1 MKNVYLE
8 DLKKMIEKEPLYS
21 VLSRTPQKNGDPR
34 AIGCCP
40 LALLNMLFLCKK
52 RLGRDLE
59 QTAHDILMNEIMPLI
74 EEQDDLSVP
83 FESAMTFF
91 DKSPIFNGWKT
102 LVLNPTATFPE
113 VFWAI
118 TLRRLI
124 NGDVVLCV
132 LEVPDEAGKPATK
145 KANHLSVLHSDGTDV
160 FYDGLKMSVESLSN
174 ILWFSP
180 VNTLM
185 FFSPPIPLEEQT
197 NE

>member
-8 DLKKMIEKEPLYS
+8 DLKTMTEKEPLYS

-40 LALLNMLFLCKK
+40 LALLNILMLCKK
-52 RLGRDLE
+52 RLGKDLE
-59 QTAHDILMNEIMPLI
+59 QTAHDILMNEVMPLI

-83 FESAMTFF
+83 FHSALNFF
-91 DKSPIFNGWKT
+91 DNSPIFNGWRT

-118 TLRRLI
+118 TLRRLLG
-124 NGDVVLCV
+124 GDVVLCM
-132 LEVPDEAGKPATK
+132 LEVPEAGGLPATK
-145 KANHLSVLHSDGTDV
+145 KANHMSVLHSNGTDV
-160 FYDGLKMSVESLSN
+160 FYDGLKMSVETLSN

-185 FFSPPIPLEEQT
+185 FFSPPFSIEEQN

>member
-8 DLKKMIEKEPLYS
+8 DLKAMTEKEPLYS

-52 RLGRDLE
+52 RMGKDLD
-59 QTAHDILMNEIMPLI
+59 QTAHDILMNEVMPLI
-74 EEQDDLSVP
+74 EENDDLSVP
-83 FESAMTFF
+83 FDIAMAFF

-118 TLRRLI
+118 TLRRLL

-132 LEVPDEAGKPATK
+132 LEVPEEGNTIAK
-145 KANHLSVLHSDGTDV
+145 KRANHMSVLHSDGQDV
-160 FYDGLKMSVESLSN
+160 LYDGLKMSLESLSN

-180 VNTLM
+180 INTLM
-185 FFSPPIPLEEQT
+185 FFSNPVEE
-197 NE
+197 EKSDE

>member
-8 DLKKMIEKEPLYS
+8 DLKTMTEKEPLYS

-40 LALLNMLFLCKK
+40 LALLNILMLCKK
-52 RLGRDLE
+52 RLGKDLE
-59 QTAHDILMNEIMPLI
+59 QTAHDILMNEVMPLI

-83 FESAMTFF
+83 FHSALNFF
-91 DKSPIFNGWKT
+91 DNSPIFNGWRT

-118 TLRRLI
+118 MLRRLLG
-124 NGDVVLCV
+124 GDVVLCM
-132 LEVPDEAGKPATK
+132 LEVPDAGGLPATK
-145 KANHLSVLHSDGTDV
+145 KANHMSVLHSNGTDV
-160 FYDGLKMSVESLSN
+160 FYDGLKMSVETLSN

-185 FFSPPIPLEEQT
+185 FFSPPISIEEQN

>member
-8 DLKKMIEKEPLYS
+8 DLKTMTEKEPLYS

-59 QTAHDILMNEIMPLI
+59 QTAHDILMNEVMPLI
-74 EEQDDLSVP
+74 EENDDLSVP
-83 FESAMTFF
+83 FEVAMAFF

-113 VFWAI
+113 VFWKI
-118 TLRRLI
+118 TLRRLL
-124 NGDVVLCV
+124 NGDVALCV
-132 LEVPDEAGKPATK
+132 LEVPEEGGTIATK
-145 KANHLSVLHSDGTDV
+145 RANHMSVLHSDGNDV
-160 FYDGLKMSVESLSN
+160 FYDGLKMSIEALSN

-180 VNTLM
+180 INTLM
-185 FFSPPIPLEEQT
+185 FFSNPVEEKS

>member
-8 DLKKMIEKEPLYS
+8 DLKTMTEKEPLYS

-52 RLGRDLE
+52 RLGKDLE
-59 QTAHDILMNEIMPLI
+59 QTAHDILMNEVMPLI
-74 EEQDDLSVP
+74 EENEDLSVP
-83 FESAMTFF
+83 FEIAMAFF
-91 DKSPIFNGWKT
+91 DKSPLFNNWKT
-102 LVLNPTATFPE
+102 LVLNPTATVPE

-118 TLRRLI
+118 TLRRLL

-132 LEVPDEAGKPATK
+132 LEVPEEGATIAKK
-145 KANHLSVLHSDGTDV
+145 KANHMSVLHSDGKDV
-160 FYDGLKMSVESLSN
+160 FYDGLKMSVGTLSN

-180 VNTLM
+180 INTLM
-185 FFSPPIPLEEQT
+185 FFSNPVEEKSD
-197 NE
+197 E

>member
-8 DLKKMIEKEPLYS
+8 DLKTMTEKEPLYS

-52 RLGRDLE
+52 RLGKDLE
-59 QTAHDILMNEIMPLI
+59 QNAHDILMYEVMPLI
-74 EEQDDLSVP
+74 EENEDLSVP
-83 FESAMTFF
+83 FEVAMAFF
-91 DKSPIFNGWKT
+91 DRSPIFNGWKT

-118 TLRRLI
+118 TLRRLL

-132 LEVPDEAGKPATK
+132 LEVPEEEGLPATK
-145 KANHLSVLHSDGTDV
+145 KANHMSVLHSDGKDV
-160 FYDGLKMSVESLSN
+160 FYDGLKISVESLSN

-180 VNTLM
+180 INTLK
-185 FFSPPIPLEEQT
+185 FFSNPVEEKSD
-197 NE
+197 E

>member
-8 DLKKMIEKEPLYS
+8 DLKTMTEKEPLYS

-40 LALLNMLFLCKK
+40 LALLNMLLLCKK
-52 RLGRDLE
+52 RMGRDLE
-59 QTAHDILMNEIMPLI
+59 QTAHDILMNEVMPLI
-74 EEQDDLSVP
+74 EENEDLSVP
-83 FESAMTFF
+83 FSSAMDFF
-91 DKSPIFNGWKT
+91 DKSPMFNGWKT
-102 LVLNPTATFPE
+102 LVLNPTATYPE
-113 VFWAI
+113 VFWTI
-118 TLRRLI
+118 TLRRLLG
-124 NGDVVLCV
+124 GDMVLCM

-145 KANHLSVLHSDGTDV
+145 KANHLSVLHSNGTDV